1 MNFRQPEKDRYQY
14 YQHQEFFMEQDRL
27 LTTAD
32 LTDLSDWR
40 FSPLYT
46 LEQAALLFGN
56 QSKSNPN
63 YSRSKT
69 S

>member
-1 MNFRQPEKDRYQY
+1 
-14 YQHQEFFMEQDRL
+14 MEQDRL

-46 LEQAALLFGN
+46 LEQAALLFGGI
-56 QSKSNPN
+56 NPN
-63 YSRSKT
+63 QTPTIHEAKHLEH
-69 S
+69 